1 MPADLASMLVW
12 ALCGACAGAVV
23 FTFIGLIAGTSET
36 ATIAPATLLVALLGF
51 PPVAVF
57 SFCIAAICS
66 KHIIH
71 AAPTAL
77 LGIPGDTMAVPLLE
91 PCASLKRLG
100 IPHIAL
106 YKMISGGVVA
116 SILAIPISVGFATL
130 LAPFADIVK
139 AWAGAIF
146 TLVVIIISYTS
157 PGRWASLFMLIPFAL
172 ILQGLNKLSIA
183 STGKGVV
190 ICVFLGLAVG
200 PMFGDFV
207 TALSRVSRS
216 KLVKNAPTEV
226 WLRPALKTWK
236 GFFPNPLRIL
246 TRQQKLYLLVTT
258 CVSAVTFTFS
268 PIAMTILCGQIAQA
282 KIKSTYNRL
291 TTGLAVMNGATESTY
306 LAEVMIPLVA
316 FGIPISPIAM
326 GVAFPLFNA
335 PPVFTLEPM
344 HNLHTLMTPFQF
356 LVFGLVAVMVA
367 VIISY
372 PLSMNYAR
380 AASAWVT
387 KNVSQEAVLSMFA
400 GLIVVLAYYE
410 AGFIGVA
417 ISVTLGALGGI
428 LAKNFGINVGVQF
441 MTYYASSWMVL
452 QLFGVK

>member
-1 MPADLASMLVW
+1 MSPELITTIVW
-12 ALCGACAGAVV
+12 ALAGAGLGAVI
-23 FTFIGLIAGTSET
+23 FTFVGLIAGTSET

-51 PPVAVF
+51 PPEAVF
-57 SFCIAAICS
+57 AFCIAAMCS

-77 LGIPGDTMAVPLLE
+77 LGLPGDTMAVPLLE
-91 PCASLKRLG
+91 PCSTLRRLG
-100 IPHIAL
+100 VPHIAL
-106 YKMISGGVVA
+106 YKMVSGGVLA
-116 SILAIPISVGFATL
+116 SFLAIPISVGFATL

-139 AWAGAIF
+139 TWAGAIF
-146 TLVVIIISYTS
+146 TIVVIIISYNS

-172 ILQGLNKLSIA
+172 IIQGLDKLAVA
-183 STGKGVV
+183 STGKHVV

-200 PMFGDFV
+200 PMFGDLV
-207 TALSRVSRS
+207 TALSKVSRGR
-216 KLVKNAPTEV
+216 LVKNAPTEV
-226 WLRPALKTWK
+226 WLRPALKSWT

-246 TRQQKLYLLVTT
+246 TKQQKLYVFLAT
-258 CVSAVTFTFS
+258 CVSAMTFTFS

-291 TTGLAVMNGATESTY
+291 TTGLAVMNGTTESTY

-316 FGIPISPIAM
+316 FGIPISPVAM

-344 HNLHTLMTPFQF
+344 HNLHTLMTPWEF
-356 LVFGLVAVMVA
+356 LIYGLGAITVA

-372 PLSMNYAR
+372 PLTMNYAR

-387 KNVSQEAVLSMFA
+387 RKISQEAVLSMFA
-400 GLIVVLAYYE
+400 GLIVVLSYYE

-417 ISVTLGALGGI
+417 IAVTLGALGGI
-428 LAKNFGINVGVQF
+428 LGKYFGINVGVQF
-441 MTYYASSWMVL
+441 MTYYASSWMLL
-452 QLFGVK
+452 QLFGIK